1 MRARKKG
8 AVNDTSKAIRLV
20 PKPSNMAIVTVD
32 VADSGRE
39 AKRVW
44 TF

>member
-20 PKPSNMAIVTVD
+20 VAKPSNVAVVTVG
-32 VADSGRE
+32 VAD
-39 AKRVW
+39 
-44 TF
+44 